1 MELFYAHKLDGGFA
15 FLDAEESAHC
25 VRVLRHRAGDSIRLI
40 GPTRTGG
47 ELVCDPQGTAGN
59 GIARPAVAHAAV
71 YNCVISDDS
80 PKGVV
85 ARVVS
90 EEAGWGAHPYY
101 LRMAVC
107 PTKNIDRYEW
117 FVEKAVEL
125 GVDEIVPVIGEHSE
139 RRTLRLDRL
148 QRIAVSAAKQ
158 SLKGAV
164 PVIAEPLSVAAF
176 VRGEAGGLPC
186 SAENAPQA
194 GHLPLPDGSGEI
206 RLIAYCSDDV
216 APRGSIMDALAEAC
230 AGVFTAGECLCRG
243 PFSGP
248 RTSLFSAAEGSA
260 SASASRVTVLIGPE
274 GDFSQEEVRAALD
287 AGFIP
292 VHLGPSRLRTETAA
306 LTAVQAVYL
315 TIGLHSAAYDSAS
328 VPGSHLIDYQSLAE
342 NKS

>member
-25 VRVLRHRAGDSIRLI
+25 VRVLRHRAGDSICVI
-40 GPTRTGG
+40 GAPSAADKPAATGKG
-47 ELVCDPQGTAGN
+47 PGRVPQGEPGP
-59 GIARPAVAHAAV
+59 GIARPNASALHH
-71 YNCVISDDS
+71 CVITDDS

-85 ARVVS
+85 ARVESVKD
-90 EEAGWGAHPYY
+90 GWGAHPYY

-125 GVDEIVPVIGEHSE
+125 GVDEIIPVIGEHSE
-139 RRTLRLDRL
+139 RRTLRIDRL

-164 PVIAEPLSVAAF
+164 PVIAEPLSVAEF
-176 VRGEAGGLPC
+176 VKA
-186 SAENAPQA
+186 
-194 GHLPLPDGSGEI
+194 DGTGEI

-216 APRGSIMDALAEAC
+216 APRGSIMDALAEA
-230 AGVFTAGECLCRG
+230 L
-243 PFSGP
+243 P
-248 RTSLFSAAEGSA
+248 SAAEKRLVRAPEKGARYQHSPAVETLAHA
-260 SASASRVTVLIGPE
+260 SAGASRVTVLIGPE

-315 TIGLHSAAYDSAS
+315 TLGLQSCAYDSAS
-328 VPGSHLIDYQSLAE
+328 VSGSHLIDYQS
-342 NKS
+342 NTSRT

>member
-25 VRVLRHRAGDSIRLI
+25 VRVLRHRAGDSICVI
-40 GPTRTGG
+40 GAPSAADKPAATGKG
-47 ELVCDPQGTAGN
+47 PGRVPQGEPGP
-59 GIARPAVAHAAV
+59 GIARPNASALHH
-71 YNCVISDDS
+71 CVITDDS

-85 ARVVS
+85 ARVEYVK
-90 EEAGWGAHPYY
+90 EGWGAHPYY

-125 GVDEIVPVIGEHSE
+125 GVDEIIPVIGEHSE
-139 RRTLRLDRL
+139 RRTLRIDRL

-164 PVIAEPLSVAAF
+164 PVIAEPLSVAEF
-176 VRGEAGGLPC
+176 VRVEAGG
-186 SAENAPQA
+186 
-194 GHLPLPDGSGEI
+194 LPLPDGSGEI
-206 RLIAYCSDDV
+206 RLIAYCSDNV
-216 APRGSIMDALAEAC
+216 APRGSIMDAPAEA
-230 AGVFTAGECLCRG
+230 L
-243 PFSGP
+243 P
-248 RTSLFSAAEGSA
+248 SAAEKRLVRAPEKGARYQHSPAVETLAHA

-315 TIGLHSAAYDSAS
+315 TLGLHSAAYDSAS
-328 VPGSHLIDYQSLAE
+328 VPGSHLIDYQSLTE
-342 NKS
+342 HKS

>member
-1 MELFYAHKLDGGFA
+1 VDGGFA
-15 FLDAEESAHC
+15 YLDAEESAHC
-25 VRVLRHRAGDSIRLI
+25 VRVLRHRVGDEISVIDGSGSLM
-40 GPTRTGG
+40 
-47 ELVCDPQGTAGN
+47 
-59 GIARPAVAHAAV
+59 H
-71 YNCVISDDS
+71 CVLSDDS
-80 PKGVV
+80 PKEAA

-164 PVIAEPLSVAAF
+164 PAIAEPLSVAEF
-176 VRGEAGGLPC
+176 VRGEAGGLTC

-194 GHLPLPDGSGEI
+194 GHLTLPDGSGEI

-216 APRGSIMDALAEAC
+216 APRGSIVDALAEA
-230 AGVFTAGECLCRG
+230 L
-243 PFSGP
+243 P
-248 RTSLFSAAEGSA
+248 SAAEKRLVRAPEKGARYQHSPAVETPAHA
-260 SASASRVTVLIGPE
+260 SAGASRVTVLIGPE

-315 TIGLHSAAYDSAS
+315 TLGPHTGAYDSAS
-328 VPGSHLIDYQSLAE
+328 VSGSHLADCKSLAE

>member
-25 VRVLRHRAGDSIRLI
+25 VRVLRHRAGDSICVI
-40 GPTRTGG
+40 GAPSAADKPAATGKG
-47 ELVCDPQGTAGN
+47 PGRGPQGEPGP
-59 GIARPAVAHAAV
+59 GIARPNASALHH
-71 YNCVISDDS
+71 CVITDDS

-85 ARVVS
+85 ARVESVK
-90 EEAGWGAHPYY
+90 EGWGAHPYY

-125 GVDEIVPVIGEHSE
+125 GVDEIIPVIGEHSE
-139 RRTLRLDRL
+139 RRTLRIDRL

-164 PVIAEPLSVAAF
+164 PVIAEPLSVAEF
-176 VRGEAGGLPC
+176 VKAD
-186 SAENAPQA
+186 A
-194 GHLPLPDGSGEI
+194 SGEI
-206 RLIAYCSDDV
+206 RLIAYCSNDV

-230 AGVFTAGECLCRG
+230 ASVSTAGECWYRA
-243 PFSGP
+243 PFSGA
-248 RTSLFSAAEGSA
+248 RTSLFSAAEGKA

-315 TIGLHSAAYDSAS
+315 TLGLHSAAYDSAS
-328 VPGSHLIDYQSLAE
+328 VSSSHLIDYQSLVE